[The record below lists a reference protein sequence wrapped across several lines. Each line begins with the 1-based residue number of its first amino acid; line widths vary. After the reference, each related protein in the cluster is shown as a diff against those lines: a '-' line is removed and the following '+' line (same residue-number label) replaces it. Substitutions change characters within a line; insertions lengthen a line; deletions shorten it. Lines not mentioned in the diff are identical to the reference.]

1 MKVTV
6 TTRHIGNN
14 QDPEKLKDYAIKK
27 SKRIE
32 RYLKSDKN
40 SCEVK
45 FVLWSEKFRD
55 TAEISINS
63 KSLKTTSSFETT
75 EMYTAIDSA
84 IDIIIKQLKKET
96 DKKITSKRRTG
107 AKTKEEATQAKI
119 ELDPGTGSLTNIRI
133 QKLPKK
139 PMAVEEASLQLKVSD
154 ANFVAF
160 RNSANDTMNIVYID
174 RRGQITLIEP

>member
-6 TTRHIGNN
+6 TTRHIGNS
-14 QDPEKLKDYAIKK
+14 QDPEKLKVYAIKK

-32 RYLKSDKN
+32 KYLKSDRN

-63 KSLKTTSSFETT
+63 KNLKATSSFETT
-75 EMYTAIDSA
+75 DMYTAIDSA

-96 DKKITSKRRTG
+96 DKKISSKRRSG
-107 AKTKEEATQAKI
+107 VKTKDTATEAHDSEA
-119 ELDPGTGSLTNIRI
+119 GSLTNIRI

-139 PMAVEEASLQLKVSD
+139 PMTVEEASMQLKVSD

-160 RNSANDTMNIVYID
+160 RNSVNDSFNLVYID
-174 RRGQITLIEP
+174 RRGQIVLIEP